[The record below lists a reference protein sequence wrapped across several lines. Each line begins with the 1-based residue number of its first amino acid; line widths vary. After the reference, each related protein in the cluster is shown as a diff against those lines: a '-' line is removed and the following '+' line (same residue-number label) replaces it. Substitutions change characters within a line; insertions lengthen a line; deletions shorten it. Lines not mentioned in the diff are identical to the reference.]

1 MDVPQA
7 GTYWL
12 TVAIHNAMLV
22 DAHLYH
28 NLRHDDPARA
38 QKKRLWWSVLLRDR
52 ILPLGLRRHLQIS
65 PDQFDLNID
74 CMDESDLNDEIHNSQ
89 VYSVGT
95 KRSLALILNFQC
107 RLALILTSV
116 IITVYAPNSFTQP
129 KKTTEQEFM
138 ESLSDINNIK
148 LSLREWYDEA
158 TAALSPITCS
168 DGVHDSVALYS
179 DMMYIYYEYVKTQPQ
194 FSLLR

>member
-1 MDVPQA
+1 
-7 GTYWL
+7 
-12 TVAIHNAMLV
+12 MLV

-28 NLRHDDPARA
+28 NLRRDDPAHA
-38 QKKRLWWSVLLRDR
+38 TKKRLWWSVLLRDR

-65 PDQFDLNID
+65 PDQFDLDID
-74 CMDESDLNDEIHNSQ
+74 CMDEKDLDDEIHSSQ
-89 VYSVGT
+89 VYNAGT

-116 IITVYAPNSFTQP
+116 VITVYAPNSFTQP
-129 KKTTEQEFM
+129 KKATEKEFM
-138 ESLSDINNIK
+138 ESLGDISNIK

-168 DGVHDSVALYS
+168 DGVHDSVTLYS
-179 DMMYIYYEYVKTQPQ
+179 DMMYIYYEYVKPHPN
-194 FSLLR
+194 SLKKMILESRS